1 MLDLI
6 NRIKIVYQY
15 EGITGLRERITNR
28 LVRKEPDVFTELNI
42 LSRIDKNYCEKQVLP
57 DKKQH
62 DIAFIIGGLLR
73 SSGGHSD
80 ILRLGTYL
88 SKLGHNVFY
97 ITYDDSKVYEMEQ
110 NACANLPDYKGTF
123 LPKYYLEK
131 GRFDIGIATFWKSC
145 YYLLAYQYNFAYKA
159 YLIQDFEPLYY
170 PMGDVSYLALNT
182 YKLGFHMIS
191 LVEWSSHQIENATD
205 IKPDHIDYP
214 LNTDQYSVL
223 DRRLEIKD
231 NLNIAVNIRMDPKR
245 GPHLLIEQLK
255 YLMNNINDELNINIK
270 IFGLNKDIK
279 IPIAAEN
286 IGNKL
291 SHEELRELYINS
303 HFGVVVS
310 WTDFSLVNYEM
321 AASGIPVIGIK
332 EGSAPFYFKKDEM
345 IFIGTEAKSLL
356 EKVEYYINN
365 QDELNL
371 IVSNARKKL
380 IKRPSSWNT
389 VGKQFAELLGVYKV

>member
-1 MLDLI
+1 MKLI
-6 NRIKIVYQY
+6 NRIKTVYHY
-15 EGITGLRERITNR
+15 EGITGLRERIANR
-28 LVRKEPDVFTELNI
+28 LVRKKPDVFSELYI

-57 DKKQH
+57 YKKQH

-73 SSGGHSD
+73 GSGGHSD

-97 ITYDDSKVYEMEQ
+97 ITYDDSKAYEMEQ

-123 LPKYYLEK
+123 LSKYYLEER
-131 GRFDIGIATFWKSC
+131 RFDIGIATFWKSC
-145 YYLLAYQYNFAYKA
+145 YYLLAYQDNFAYKA

-191 LVEWSSHQIENATD
+191 LVEWTSHQIENATG

-214 LNTDQYSVL
+214 LNTDQYSVIN
-223 DRRLEIKD
+223 RRIEIKD

-255 YLMNNINDELNINIK
+255 YLMNNINDEFNINIK

-279 IPIAAEN
+279 IPLTAEN

-291 SHEELRELYINS
+291 SHKELRKLYINS
-303 HFGVVVS
+303 HFGVVAS

-321 AASGIPVIGIK
+321 AASGLPVIGIK
-332 EGSAPFYFKKDEM
+332 EGSAPFYFTEDEM
-345 IFIGTEAKSLL
+345 IFIGTKAKSLL

-371 IVSNARKKL
+371 VVSNAKKKL
-380 IKRPSSWNT
+380 FKHSSTWNK
-389 VGKQFAELLGVYKV
+389 VGKQFAELMGVYKV